1 MRPFASSD
9 AAGSMSGTA
18 AWESVRQVMLNIIS
32 VGEYLDFMVRLGG
45 NPDSTLDG
53 RSTRIMIGSEGYGLK

>member
-1 MRPFASSD
+1 M
-9 AAGSMSGTA
+9 
-18 AWESVRQVMLNIIS
+18 RQVMLNIIS
-32 VGEYLDFMVRLGG
+32 VGENLDSMVRLGG